1 MTTLFPAI
9 MTDLQLFRLE
19 EPKPAIRYAGNNMR
33 KHINKYVFKKIE
45 SHEMTKVKFFFF
57 KYTHYI
63 FLRIYILFLLL
74 ILGGHELG
82 IYPNMQ

>member
-1 MTTLFPAI
+1 M
-9 MTDLQLFRLE
+9 
-19 EPKPAIRYAGNNMR
+19 Y
-33 KHINKYVFKKIE
+33 FKKIE

-57 KYTHYI
+57 LSILII
-63 FLRIYILFLLL
+63 FFLCIYILFLLL